1 MLHAA
6 KLESGQDDEVLF
18 VEGAGHAGVGLEP
31 VECGGALSEDGVQ
44 LGDLLRVSFAVIGR
58 QCTPL
63 VAVSSLLETSRSE
76 GEEVRAQGPCRCEVE
91 RLSVGVFF
99 LFRDTRIRHTNPF
112 GGQFERKREDG
123 LQVRLVEARE
133 DRPRTVG
140 HGEGVEVVVVAVER
154 LVARGESYAD
164 RVFARLSQCSRQDD
178 VLVAEGVCGRL
189 SVHSHLGDLL
199 LRLTK
204 VDDDLGGCI
213 ESEAD
218 ALLARDRR
226 VFASGNGEA

>member
-6 KLESGQDDEVLF
+6 ELESGQDDEVLL

-44 LGDLLRVSFAVIGR
+44 LGDLLRVCFAVIGR
-58 QCTPL
+58 QCAPL

-76 GEEVRAQGPCRCEVE
+76 GKEVRAQRTCRCEVE

-99 LFRDTRIRHTNPF
+99 LFRDTRVRHTDPF

-123 LQVRLVEARE
+123 LQVGLVEARE

-189 SVHSHLGDLL
+189 SVHSHLGDLV
-199 LRLTK
+199 LRLAE

-218 ALLARDRR
+218 APFARDGC
-226 VFASGNGEA
+226 VFVSGDGEA

>member
-6 KLESGQDDEVLF
+6 ELESGQDDEVLF

-44 LGDLLRVSFAVIGR
+44 LGDLLRVGFAVIGR
-58 QCTPL
+58 QRAPL
-63 VAVSSLLETSRSE
+63 AVVSPLLETPCSE
-76 GEEVRAQGPCRCEVE
+76 GEEIRAQRPCRCEVE
-91 RLSVGVFF
+91 RLSVGLFF

-112 GGQFERKREDG
+112 GRQFERKREDG

-140 HGEGVEVVVVAVER
+140 HGEGVEEIVVAVER
-154 LVARGESYAD
+154 LIARSESHTD
-164 RVFARLSQCSRQDD
+164 RVFARLGQRGRQDD
-178 VLVAEGVCGRL
+178 VLVAEGVRGCL
-189 SVHSHLGDLL
+189 SVHPHLRDLL
-199 LRLTK
+199 LHLTK

-218 ALLARDRR
+218 ALLARDRH
-226 VFASGNGEA
+226 VFVSGNGEA

>member
-6 KLESGQDDEVLF
+6 ELESGQDDEVLL

-31 VECGGALSEDGVQ
+31 VECGGTLSEDGVQ

-58 QCTPL
+58 QCAPL

-91 RLSVGVFF
+91 RLSIGVFF
-99 LFRDTRIRHTNPF
+99 LFRDTRVRHTDPF

-123 LQVRLVEARE
+123 LQVGLVEARE

-140 HGEGVEVVVVAVER
+140 YGEGVEVVVVAVER

-189 SVHSHLGDLL
+189 SVHSHLGDLV
-199 LRLTK
+199 RRFAE
-204 VDDDLGGCI
+204 VDDDLGGRI

-218 ALLARDRR
+218 PPLARDGC
-226 VFASGNGEA
+226 VFVSRNREV

>member
-31 VECGGALSEDGVQ
+31 VECGGALSEDRVQ
-44 LGDLLRVSFAVIGR
+44 LGDLLRIGFAVIGR
-58 QCTPL
+58 QRAPL
-63 VAVSSLLETSRSE
+63 AVVSPLLETSRSE
-76 GEEVRAQGPCRCEVE
+76 GEEIRAQRTCRCEVE
-91 RLSVGVFF
+91 RLFVGVFF
-99 LFRDTRIRHTNPF
+99 LFRDTRVRHTDPF
-112 GGQFERKREDG
+112 GRQFERKRKDG

-154 LVARGESYAD
+154 LVSCCEPHAD
-164 RVFARLSQCSRQDD
+164 RVFARLSQRGRQDD
-178 VLVAEGVCGRL
+178 VFVAEGVRGCL
-189 SVHSHLGDLL
+189 SVHPYLGDLL

-204 VDDDLGGCI
+204 VDDDLGRRV

-218 ALLARDRR
+218 SLLARDGC
-226 VFASGNGEA
+226 VFVSRNREV

>member
-6 KLESGQDDEVLF
+6 ELESGQDDEVLF

-31 VECGGALSEDGVQ
+31 VECGGALSEDRVQ
-44 LGDLLRVSFAVIGR
+44 LGNLLRVGFAVIGR
-58 QCTPL
+58 QRAPL
-63 VAVSSLLETSRSE
+63 AVVSPLLETSRSE
-76 GEEVRAQGPCRCEVE
+76 GEEIRAQRTCRCKVE
-91 RLSVGVFF
+91 RLSVGLFF

-112 GGQFERKREDG
+112 GRQFERKREDG

-154 LVARGESYAD
+154 LIARSESHTD
-164 RVFARLSQCSRQDD
+164 RVFARLSQRGRQDD
-178 VLVAEGVCGRL
+178 VLVAEGVRGCL
-189 SVHSHLGDLL
+189 SVHPHLGDLL

-218 ALLARDRR
+218 QPLTRDRR
-226 VFASGNGEA
+226 VFVSGNGEA

>member
-6 KLESGQDDEVLF
+6 ELESGQDDEVLL

-31 VECGGALSEDGVQ
+31 VECGGALSEDRVQ
-44 LGDLLRVSFAVIGR
+44 LGDLLRVGFAVIGR
-58 QCTPL
+58 QRAPL
-63 VAVSSLLETSRSE
+63 AVVSPLLETSRSE
-76 GEEVRAQGPCRCEVE
+76 GEEIRAQRTCRCEVE
-91 RLSVGVFF
+91 RLSVAPFF

-123 LQVRLVEARE
+123 LQVGLVEARE

-140 HGEGVEVVVVAVER
+140 HGEGVEEVVVAVER
-154 LVARGESYAD
+154 LIARSESHTD
-164 RVFARLSQCSRQDD
+164 RVFARLSQRGRQDD

-189 SVHSHLGDLL
+189 SVHSHLGDLV
-199 LRLTK
+199 RRFAE

-218 ALLARDRR
+218 PPLTRDGC
-226 VFASGNGEA
+226 VFVSRNREV

>member
-6 KLESGQDDEVLF
+6 ELESGQDDEVLF

-31 VECGGALSEDGVQ
+31 VECGGALSEDRVQ
-44 LGDLLRVSFAVIGR
+44 LGDLLRVGFAVIGR
-58 QCTPL
+58 QRAPL
-63 VAVSSLLETSRSE
+63 AVVSPLLETSRSE
-76 GEEVRAQGPCRCEVE
+76 GEEIRAQRTCRCEVE
-91 RLSVGVFF
+91 RLSVGPFF

-112 GGQFERKREDG
+112 GRQFERKREDG
-123 LQVRLVEARE
+123 LQVGLVEARE

-140 HGEGVEVVVVAVER
+140 HGEGVEEVVVAVER
-154 LVARGESYAD
+154 LIARSESHAD
-164 RVFARLSQCSRQDD
+164 RVFASLSQCSRQDD

-189 SVHSHLGDLL
+189 SVHPYLGNLL

-218 ALLARDRR
+218 QPLTRDRR
-226 VFASGNGEA
+226 VFVSGNGEA

>member
-6 KLESGQDDEVLF
+6 ELESGQDDEVLL
-18 VEGAGHAGVGLEP
+18 VEGAGHAGVGLKP

-44 LGDLLRVSFAVIGR
+44 LGDLLRVGFAVIGR
-58 QCTPL
+58 QCAPL

-76 GEEVRAQGPCRCEVE
+76 GEEVRAQRTCWCEVE
-91 RLSVGVFF
+91 GLSASVFF
-99 LFRDTRIRHTNPF
+99 LFRDTRVRHTDPF
-112 GGQFERKREDG
+112 GGQFERKRKDG
-123 LQVRLVEARE
+123 LQVGLVEARE

-140 HGEGVEVVVVAVER
+140 HGEGVEVVVAAVER

-164 RVFARLSQCSRQDD
+164 CVFARLSQCSRQDD

-189 SVHSHLGDLL
+189 SVHSHLGDLV
-199 LRLTK
+199 RRFAE

-218 ALLARDRR
+218 SPLARDRC
-226 VFASGNGEA
+226 VFVSRNREV

>member
-6 KLESGQDDEVLF
+6 ELESGQDDEVLF

-31 VECGGALSEDGVQ
+31 VECGGALSEDRVQ
-44 LGDLLRVSFAVIGR
+44 LGDLLRVGFAVIGR
-58 QCTPL
+58 QRAPL
-63 VAVSSLLETSRSE
+63 AVVSPLLETSRSE
-76 GEEVRAQGPCRCEVE
+76 GEEIRAQRTCRCKVE
-91 RLSVGVFF
+91 RLSVGPFF

-112 GGQFERKREDG
+112 GRQFERKREDG

-189 SVHSHLGDLL
+189 SVHSHLSDLV
-199 LRLTK
+199 RRFAE
-204 VDDDLGGCI
+204 VDDDLGRRV

-226 VFASGNGEA
+226 VFVSGNGEA

>member
-6 KLESGQDDEVLF
+6 ELESGQDDEVLF

-31 VECGGALSEDGVQ
+31 VDCGGALSEDRVQ
-44 LGDLLRVSFAVIGR
+44 LGDLLRVGFAVIGR
-58 QCTPL
+58 QRTPL

-76 GEEVRAQGPCRCEVE
+76 GKEVRAQGPCRCEVE

-112 GGQFERKREDG
+112 GR

-164 RVFARLSQCSRQDD
+164 RVFACLSQCSRQDD

-189 SVHSHLGDLL
+189 SVHSHLSDLV
-199 LRLTK
+199 RCFAE
-204 VDDDLGGCI
+204 VNDDLGGCI

-218 ALLARDRR
+218 PPLARDRC
-226 VFASGNGEA
+226 VFVSRNREV